1 MDKIAVTPF
10 AGVWIEIE
18 DIENMLKEALVTPF
32 AGVWIEIQIT
42 QKKRNMCHVTPFAG
56 VWIEIAIRTIF
67 DSKCCR
73 SLPSRECG
81 LKYLSYLLCFILWP
95 SLPSR
100 ECGLKSVPFVLLLSP
115 FVVTPFAGVWIEITW
130 VPNL

>member
-1 MDKIAVTPF
+1 MLSLPSRECGLKYSQPLSCHWYRSSLPSRECGLKFSAIAY
-10 AGVWIEIE
+10 
-18 DIENMLKEALVTPF
+18 LK
-32 AGVWIEIQIT
+32 G
-42 QKKRNMCHVTPFAG
+42 MHDVTPFAG